1 LKSFSQI
8 QTDLSTLLKLPND
21 DDVFPWAIKL
31 DDLEVFLLT
40 LKAQKKNPV
49 TLVNFLLMRENLHS
63 KLICSDELEI
73 CGGFLLGKLN
83 EKFVERADM
92 IATTPDLAAIFD
104 KQYNKEMGFKNEKY
118 LMEKRSG
125 KYIFW

>member
-40 LKAQKKNPV
+40 LKAQKKKPES
-49 TLVNFLLMRENLHS
+49 LVDYLLMRENLHS

-73 CGGFLLGKLN
+73 CGGFLINKLN
-83 EKFVERADM
+83 EKIVERADM
-92 IATTPDLAAIFD
+92 IVTTPDLAAIFD